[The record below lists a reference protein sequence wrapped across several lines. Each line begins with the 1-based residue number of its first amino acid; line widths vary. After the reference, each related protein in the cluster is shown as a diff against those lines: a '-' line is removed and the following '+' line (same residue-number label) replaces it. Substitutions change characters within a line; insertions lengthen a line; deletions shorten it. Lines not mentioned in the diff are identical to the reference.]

1 MNQCTEPKICVICQQ
16 EKNDILRVLDK
27 VVCTECEQ
35 NMVTMKVT
43 DLAYDFY
50 VARLKEIW

>member
-1 MNQCTEPKICVICQQ
+1 MDQCTKPQICVICQQ
-16 EKNDILRVLDK
+16 ERNDILRILDK
-27 VVCTECEQ
+27 AVCTDCEKE
-35 NMVTMKVT
+35 MVVVKTT